1 MHNQTN
7 PVILSEYRPRELRNN
22 STDAEQRLW
31 YQLRNRQ
38 VLGAKFRRQHALDN
52 YIVDF
57 VSFDAML
64 IIELDGGQHSEQT
77 AYDEKRDETLARIG
91 FKVLRIWNNEVFG
104 NLSGVMDTIYFTV
117 EGRFKQLVN
126 ENHPHPSPPLEGEGA
141 TLAAP
146 VHGPGTS
153 TDNHR

>member
-7 PVILSEYRPRELRNN
+7 QTVLDERRPRELRNN

-64 IIELDGGQHSEQT
+64 IVELDGGQHSET
-77 AYDEKRDETLARIG
+77 VAYDQMRDEVLARIG
-91 FKVLRIWNNEVFG
+91 FKILRVWNNEIFQ
-104 NLSGVMDTIYFTV
+104 NLGGVMDTIYFEV
-117 EGRFKQLVN
+117 EKRIAAYAK
-126 ENHPHPSPPLEGEGA
+126 ENHPHPSPPLEGEGVEPSSETKA
-141 TLAAP
+141 
-146 VHGPGTS
+146 GE
-153 TDNHR
+153 R

>member
-7 PVILSEYRPRELRNN
+7 QTVLQERRPRKLRNK

-38 VLGAKFRRQHALDN
+38 VLGAKFRRQHALDD

-77 AYDEKRDETLARIG
+77 AYDGKRGEVLSRIG
-91 FKVLRIWNNEVFG
+91 FKVIRIWNNQVFT
-104 NLSGVMDTIYFTV
+104 NLSGVLDAIYV
-117 EGRFKQLVN
+117 EVEKRMKPLAN
-126 ENHPHPSPPLEGEGA
+126 ENHPPPSLALEGGGNSAEN
-141 TLAAP
+141 P
-146 VHGPGTS
+146 
-153 TDNHR
+153 R